1 VGWADTGVTVEAV
14 IVITADR
21 RGGAAPS
28 GVRGSA
34 GSSDPP
40 GAATGLDA
48 NALRVSSPGDRV
60 RGWEDREFPAGR
72 RFLVPLSAVE
82 PIGPW

>member
-1 VGWADTGVTVEAV
+1 MLRPADQAQRPAPAAGAAGVGWANMGVTVEAV

-21 RGGAAPS
+21 RGGAALS

-34 GSSDPP
+34 GSGDRP

-48 NALRVSSPGDRV
+48 NALRVQSP
-60 RGWEDREFPAGR
+60 WTA
-72 RFLVPLSAVE
+72 
-82 PIGPW
+82 